1 MSVILG
7 SARIDEN
14 GHAHGGSS
22 GDQKQGSTPDYKG
35 EVSMQSFYVHSKG
48 WIVARL
54 KKDSWANKCAK
65 AMKTACN
72 NANIGYDQYQRYGLA
87 PGKEDVD
94 TKKKVE
100 TDCSALVRRCIY
112 DATGKDVGDIR
123 TITMEDAL
131 KKSGLFQDLKQ
142 YKDGMTLYTGD
153 VLFTGHLGH
162 PVSGHTVV
170 VVSGKDRSD
179 GDDGKAKIDIA
190 KPVLKAG
197 NVNPEVKVLQKDLN
211 FAKAKDENG
220 NKLEI
225 DGEYGRHTRASV
237 MNFQKSHKPL
247 EVDGIYGQKTASK
260 MDQVLNG

>member
-7 SARIDEN
+7 SARCDEHYS
-14 GHAHGGSS
+14 GRGGQA
-22 GDQKQGSTPDYKG
+22 GDQRQTSKPDYKG
-35 EVSMQSFYVHSKG
+35 EVSMQEFYVHSKG

-54 KKDSWANKCAK
+54 KKEKWANKCAN

-72 NANIGYDQYQRYGLA
+72 NANIGYDQDQRYGLA

-123 TITMEDAL
+123 TITMESAL
-131 KKSGLFQDLKQ
+131 SKSGLFEPLMQ
-142 YKDGMTLYTGD
+142 YRSGMTLYTGD

-170 VVSGKDRSD
+170 VVSGKDRTD
-179 GDDGKAKIDIA
+179 GNGKATLDIA
-190 KPVLKAG
+190 EPVLKPG
-197 NVNPEVKVLQKDLN
+197 NVNGQVKILQKDLN
-211 FAKAKDENG
+211 LTKSRDENG
-220 NKLEI
+220 NKLTV
-225 DGEYGRHTRASV
+225 DGEFGKHTRAAL
-237 MNFQKSHKPL
+237 MNFQKKYGL
-247 EVDGIYGQKTASK
+247 EVDGIYGSQSASK
-260 MDQVLNG
+260 MDEVLNG

>member
-1 MSVILG
+1 MAVIIG

-14 GHAHGGSS
+14 GHAHGGQA
-22 GDQKQGSTPDYKG
+22 GDQTGR
-35 EVSMQSFYVHSKG
+35 EVSTQEFYVSPKG

-54 KKDSWANKCAK
+54 KKADWANKCAK
-65 AMKTACN
+65 AMKTACGN
-72 NANIGYDQYQRYGLA
+72 NNIGYDQYQRYGLA

-123 TITMEDAL
+123 TITMESAL
-131 KKSGLFQDLKQ
+131 KKSGLFEDLKQ

-170 VVSGKDRSD
+170 VVSGKSRDNNN
-179 GDDGKAKIDIA
+179 AKIDIA
-190 KPVLKAG
+190 KPVLKPS

-211 FAKAKDENG
+211 FIKSRDENG
-220 NKLEI
+220 NKLTI
-225 DGEYGRHTRASV
+225 DGEYGKHTKAA
-237 MNFQKSHKPL
+237 MKNFQKKYGL
-247 EVDGIYGQKTASK
+247 EDDGIYGVKSAAK
-260 MDQVLNG
+260 MNAVLNG

>member
-1 MSVILG
+1 MSVIIG
-7 SARIDEN
+7 SARIDEH
-14 GHAHGGSS
+14 GRAHGGAA
-22 GDQKQGSTPDYKG
+22 GDQKQTGTPDYKG
-35 EVSMQSFYVHSKG
+35 EVSMQDFYVHSKG

-54 KKDSWANKCAK
+54 KKQKWADKCAK

-123 TITMEDAL
+123 TITMENTL
-131 KKSGLFQDLKQ
+131 SKSGLFETLMQ
-142 YKDGMTLYTGD
+142 YKSGMTLYTGD

-170 VVSGKDRSD
+170 VVSGKDRTD
-179 GDDGKAKIDIA
+179 GNGKATIDIA
-190 KPVLKAG
+190 EPTLKAG
-197 NVNPEVKVLQKDLN
+197 NVNKEVKVLQKDLN
-211 FAKAKDENG
+211 FAKSKDENG
-220 NKLEI
+220 NKLII
-225 DGEYGRHTRASV
+225 DGEFGRHTRAAL
-237 MNFQKSHKPL
+237 MNFQKKYGL
-247 EVDGIYGQKTASK
+247 EVDGIYGPKSAAK
-260 MDQVLNG
+260 MDKVLNG